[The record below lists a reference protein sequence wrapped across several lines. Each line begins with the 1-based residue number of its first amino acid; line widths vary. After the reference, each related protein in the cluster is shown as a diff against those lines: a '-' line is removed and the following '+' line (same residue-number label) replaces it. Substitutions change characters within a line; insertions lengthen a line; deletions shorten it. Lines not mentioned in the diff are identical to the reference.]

1 MTPFRSKP
9 INYYVSIGVALA
21 AIIIL
26 YFGFDI
32 KPSTQRVVEQSRLNQ
47 FESTNINALF
57 DEALP
62 KLDESSRIYLQ
73 NLERSLQPEDSLNAE
88 TYKELSSAWF
98 DHQNYAIAGY
108 YAQKVADIEATAE
121 AWGITGST
129 YSYGLRNEDPKIR
142 DFCANRALDA
152 FEQAISLNPDEVS
165 YRINQALVYTEV
177 PPQDNPMKGI
187 LALRELEQK
196 NPDNVAILSA
206 LGKLAVKTGQY
217 ERAKQ
222 RFERVLELNPDAP
235 GINCLLV
242 DVYKNLGDADRAAQ
256 AQQKCN

>member
-9 INYYVSIGVALA
+9 ITYYISIGVALA
-21 AIIIL
+21 AIGII

-57 DEALP
+57 DEAMP
-62 KLDESSRIYLQ
+62 KLDESSRIFLQ

-88 TYKELSSAWF
+88 VYKQLSSAWF
-98 DHQNYAIAGY
+98 NHQNYAIAGY

-121 AWGITGST
+121 AWGIAGST

-142 DFCANRALDA
+142 DFCASRALDA
-152 FEQAISLNPDEVS
+152 FEQAISLDPTEVA
-165 YRINQALVYTEV
+165 YRVNQALVYTEV

-187 LALRELEQK
+187 LALRELEQQF
-196 NPDNVAILSA
+196 PDNTTILSA

-217 ERAKQ
+217 DRAKQ
-222 RFERVLELNPDAP
+222 RFERVVELNPETP
-235 GINCLLV
+235 GIYCLLA
-242 DVYKNLGDADRAAQ
+242 DVYKNLGEDSNAAQ
-256 AQQKCN
+256 AQAKCN